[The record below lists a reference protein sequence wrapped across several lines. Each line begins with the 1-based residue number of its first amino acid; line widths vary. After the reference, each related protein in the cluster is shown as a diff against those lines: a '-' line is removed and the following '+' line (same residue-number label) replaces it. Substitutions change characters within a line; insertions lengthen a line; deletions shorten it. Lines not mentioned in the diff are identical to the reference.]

1 MVARMLTGKA
11 ENSISA
17 VGKNFPLTRSHRNQK
32 VIEYATLRF
41 YNHIVYICE
50 TKREMSHST
59 CAQCGEIMTV
69 HNRVNK
75 SVSKRGKQ
83 YFMSR
88 CRPCIDES
96 ETILRKLKK
105 EFPQPSAGTPCACC
119 KRIDKLFC
127 DHDHSTKEFRSWIC
141 RNCNSGIGLLGD
153 SEAGLRQALAYLER
167 ARTDARSRS
176 PSDNKN
182 NDSDQTGTIH

>member
-1 MVARMLTGKA
+1 MTTD
-11 ENSISA
+11 N
-17 VGKNFPLTRSHRNQK
+17 K
-32 VIEYATLRF
+32 V
-41 YNHIVYICE
+41 
-50 TKREMSHST
+50 K
-59 CAQCGEIMTV
+59 
-69 HNRVNK
+69 K

-88 CRPCIDES
+88 CRTCIDES

-105 EFPQPSAGTPCACC
+105 DNPQPSAGTPCECC
-119 KRIDKLFC
+119 GRIDKLFY
-127 DHDHSTKEFRSWIC
+127 DHDHSSKKLRGFCC